1 MSDVWDLLVQMDTT
15 IFTKLTFER
24 TWNSNEVI
32 QQYEVRTQIAI
43 EVMVSSQ
50 QTSKKIDLYVKTWRK
65 TSYQH

>member
-32 QQYEVRTQIAI
+32 QQYEVRTQIAF